1 MGEADDEEKGAAAI
15 TARMRQWA
23 RRSAMDYLSKHAS
36 SSENLRKVMQRRAL
50 RRFPEAGPEGAAL
63 LAQEALDFCR
73 EHAFV
78 DDQAYAEMKVRS
90 GVRKGHSQRRIALTL
105 ATKGVEREVSHEALK
120 ASDDLAA
127 AAALA
132 RRRRMG
138 PWRRNELD
146 PESRRKE
153 MAAFARNG
161 FSGDVAFRV
170 MDMSIEEAEDAIDEA
185 ERSA

>member
-1 MGEADDEEKGAAAI
+1 MDEGQEAEAAETSI

-23 RRSAMDYLSKHAS
+23 RRSAVDYLSKHSS
-36 SSENLRKVMQRRAL
+36 SSENLRKVMQRRAT
-50 RRFPEAGPEGAAL
+50 RRFPEIGADGAVT
-63 LAQEALDFCR
+63 LAQEAMAFCR

-105 ATKGVEREVSHEALK
+105 ATKGVEREVSDEALK

-132 RRRRMG
+132 RRRRIG
-138 PWRRNELD
+138 PWRKSDLD
-146 PESRRKE
+146 LDSKRKE
-153 MAAFARNG
+153 MATFARNG

-185 ERSA
+185 ERSS